1 MILRKPYAFLIKHF
15 KQMHLILT
23 VFMIYLIYRTEM
35 MISFLNEYINSVAI
49 VIGQPIISSL
59 YNIWVILLPI
69 LILIFSIVLLITMRI
84 KDKPRLYYVLMIVA
98 HVVIIAVYF
107 YGYTVFDKMQKT
119 IVDLRTINALRD
131 IFIYCILIQGF
142 FSIVSLVRGVGFDI
156 KKFDFSSDLEGFD
169 LTEEDNAEFEIDIDF
184 DINDK
189 TRKGKRYLRLLKYKY
204 KENKFIVH
212 IVLGAFIAIV
222 LFYAYNNFT
231 IYNKTSP
238 EGTNFNMNG
247 FIVGVNKSYLL
258 NQNSMG
264 EVISD
269 PTKYLVVVDLNVKNN
284 SANPAPIKTGNFEL
298 NVNGINYHHEE
309 KYESALVDLGYI
321 YKNQEI
327 TNKEF
332 TSYLLVYEIPA
343 NRIDS
348 KLKLG
353 FHNTGTNETAYVRL
367 RPTNIS
373 NKEKQTKEYTLGD
386 TISFEGSTLGN
397 TSMKIN
403 SFELRNRFTLRY
415 QYCSTR
421 LKNCVDSV
429 EYLMP
434 NHYNS
439 NLNKTLL
446 RLDMEFQFDEKFKS
460 DSITNIYEL
469 MKTYMKIEYEINGQK
484 KTQNA
489 YLGQVSS
496 NRADKNSYYIE
507 VLQEIKVADKI
518 TLVFQVRNNVYR
530 YSLK

>member
-1 MILRKPYAFLIKHF
+1 MILRKPYAFLIRHF
-15 KQMHLILT
+15 KQMHIILT

-49 VIGQPIISSL
+49 VIGQPIVSSL

-69 LILIFSIVLLITMRI
+69 LILVFSIILLITMRI
-84 KDKPRLYYVLMIVA
+84 KDKPRLYYVFMIAA
-98 HVVIIAVYF
+98 HVAIIAIYF
-107 YGYTVFDKMQKT
+107 YGYSVFDKMQKT

-131 IFIYCILIQGF
+131 ILIYCILIQGV

-156 KKFDFSSDLEGFD
+156 KKFDFNSDLEGFD

-189 TRKGKRYLRLLKYKY
+189 ARKGKRYLRLLKYKY
-204 KENKFIVH
+204 KEHKFIVH
-212 IVLGAFIAIV
+212 IVMGAFVAFI
-222 LFYAYNNFT
+222 LFYAYNNFN

-264 EVISD
+264 EAISD
-269 PTKYLVVVDLNVKNN
+269 SSKYLVVVELNVKNN

-298 NVNGINYHHEE
+298 NVNGINYHHDE

-343 NRIDS
+343 NRINS

-353 FHNTGTNETAYVRL
+353 FHNTITNETAYVRL
-367 RPTNIS
+367 HPTNIS
-373 NKEKQTKEYTLGD
+373 DKDTQIKEYTIGD
-386 TISFEGSTLGN
+386 TMTFEGSTLGN
-397 TSMKIN
+397 TTIKID

-421 LKNCVDSV
+421 LKNCVASV

-434 NHYNS
+434 TQYNS
-439 NLNKTLL
+439 NLDKALL
-446 RLDMEFQFDEKFKS
+446 RLDMDFKFDENFKS
-460 DSITNIYEL
+460 TTITSLYEL
-469 MKTYMKIEYEINGQK
+469 MKTYMKIEYEIDGKK
-484 KTQNA
+484 KTQNV
-489 YLGQVSS
+489 YLGQVTS
-496 NRADKNSYYIE
+496 NRAAKNSYYIE